1 MAVVLSRLLVL
12 WSPFDV
18 ARLLGV
24 TLDFRLLAFASAA
37 AFASLLL
44 SALLPTLLMLR
55 KGNSV
60 GMQTR
65 SHHVVGDRAGRK
77 PRQALVISE
86 TALSVALVLCAGLLL
101 HSFVLLRQ
109 APLGFDPNQT
119 LTAWIELPT
128 SYQTPVQQSW
138 FYETLLERV
147 KAIPDVQSVATT
159 TMLPVEEQARHN
171 PFSIEGR
178 PWQPTG
184 HDQVSQ
190 FANNQAV
197 STDYF
202 RTLHIPLKRGRSL
215 TAEDRAGTQP
225 VAVINE
231 TLVRG
236 FWPNEDPIGKHILM
250 GAPRPGAPWLT
261 IVGVVGDVR
270 SSGAN
275 AAPAPELYTP
285 RLQTPS
291 ASTALVLRT
300 HTPAP
305 EKLVTQLRS
314 EVAAID
320 RGVALYAVQTYDDIF
335 AQTLGPRRHEMLLLS
350 SFASVALL
358 LAAIGIYGVISYSVS
373 QRSQEMGL
381 RMAFG
386 ATPQDLSKL
395 VLRQA
400 LLLSTAGLLLGIA
413 LGLASHKLL
422 AAALFG
428 INFIDLP
435 VYAAV
440 VITILAVSLLAAY
453 LPARRAAHLD
463 PMTTLRAE

>member
-1 MAVVLSRLLVL
+1 LSRLLLL

-24 TLDFRLLAFASAA
+24 TLDFRLLAFAFSAA
-37 AFASLLL
+37 FVSLLF
-44 SALLPTLLMLR
+44 SGLLPALLMLR
-55 KGNSV
+55 KGNTV

-86 TALSVALVLCAGLLL
+86 TALSVALVMCAGLLL

-109 APLGFDPNQT
+109 APLGFDPSQT

-128 SYQTPVQQSW
+128 SYQTRVQESS
-138 FYETLLERV
+138 FYESLLARV

-159 TMLPVEEQARHN
+159 TMLPVEEQGRHD

-178 PWQPTG
+178 AWQPTG
-184 HDQVSQ
+184 HDQVPQ

-197 STDYF
+197 SADYF
-202 RTLHIPLKRGRSL
+202 RTLHILLKRGRLL
-215 TAEDRAGTQP
+215 TAEDRDGTQP
-225 VAVINE
+225 VAIINE

-236 FWPNEDPIGKHILM
+236 FWPNEDPIGRHILM
-250 GAPRPGAPWLT
+250 GAPRPGVPWLT

-275 AAPAPELYTP
+275 AAPAPELYTSL
-285 RLQTPS
+285 LQTPS
-291 ASTALVLRT
+291 PSMALLLRT
-300 HTPAP
+300 RTPDP

-320 RGVALYAVQTYDDIF
+320 PGVALYAVQTYDDIF
-335 AQTLGPRRHEMLLLS
+335 AQTLGPRRYEMLLLS
-350 SFASVALL
+350 SFACLALL

-386 ATPQDLSKL
+386 ATPEDLSKL

-400 LLLSTAGLLLGIA
+400 LLLSTVGLLLGMA

-428 INFIDLP
+428 ISFVDLP

-440 VITILAVSLLAAY
+440 VLTILAVSLLAAY
-453 LPARRAAHLD
+453 LPARRAARLD

>member
-1 MAVVLSRLLVL
+1 
-12 WSPFDV
+12 
-18 ARLLGV
+18 
-24 TLDFRLLAFASAA
+24 
-37 AFASLLL
+37 
-44 SALLPTLLMLR
+44 
-55 KGNSV
+55 
-60 GMQTR
+60 MQTR

-86 TALSVALVLCAGLLL
+86 TALSVALVICAGLLL

-109 APLGFDPNQT
+109 APLGFDTTQT
-119 LTAWIELPT
+119 LTAWIELPM
-128 SYQTPVQQSW
+128 SYQTPVQESS
-138 FYETLLERV
+138 FYETLLDRV
-147 KAIPDVQSVATT
+147 EAIPDVQSVATT

-178 PWQPTG
+178 AWQPTG
-184 HDQVSQ
+184 NDHVPQ
-190 FANNQAV
+190 FANNQSV
-197 STDYF
+197 SADYF
-202 RTLHIPLKRGRSL
+202 RTLHIPLKRGRLLNS
-215 TAEDRAGTQP
+215 EDRGGTQP

-236 FWPNEDPIGKHILM
+236 FWPNENPIGKHILI
-250 GAPRPGAPWLT
+250 GAPRPGVPWLT

-275 AAPAPELYTP
+275 SQPAPELYTSS
-285 RLQTPS
+285 LQTPS
-291 ASTALVLRT
+291 PSTALLLRAP
-300 HTPAP
+300 TPDP
-305 EKLVTQLRS
+305 EKLIAQLRS

-335 AQTLGPRRHEMLLLS
+335 AQTLGPRRYEMLLLS
-350 SFASVALL
+350 SFACLALL
-358 LAAIGIYGVISYSVS
+358 LAAIGVYGVISYSVS

-386 ATPQDLSKL
+386 ATPRDLSKL

-400 LLLSTAGLLLGIA
+400 LFLSTIGLLLGIA
-413 LGLASHKLL
+413 LGLASRKLL
-422 AAALFG
+422 AATLFG
-428 INFIDLP
+428 ITFVDIP

-440 VITILAVSLLAAY
+440 IVTILAVSLLAAY
-453 LPARRAAHLD
+453 LPARRAATLD

>member
-1 MAVVLSRLLVL
+1 
-12 WSPFDV
+12 
-18 ARLLGV
+18 
-24 TLDFRLLAFASAA
+24 
-37 AFASLLL
+37 
-44 SALLPTLLMLR
+44 
-55 KGNSV
+55 
-60 GMQTR
+60 
-65 SHHVVGDRAGRK
+65 
-77 PRQALVISE
+77 LVISE
-86 TALSVALVLCAGLLL
+86 TALSVTLVICAGLLL

-109 APLGFDPNQT
+109 APLGFDPSQT
-119 LTAWIELPT
+119 LTAWIELPM
-128 SYQTPVQQSW
+128 SYKTPVQESS
-138 FYETLLERV
+138 FYETLLDRV

-159 TMLPVEEQARHN
+159 TMLPVEGQAHHS

-178 PWQPTG
+178 AWQPTG
-184 HDQVSQ
+184 HDQIPQ

-197 STDYF
+197 GADYF
-202 RTLHIPLKRGRSL
+202 RTLHIPLTRGRLL
-215 TAEDRAGTQP
+215 TPDDRDGTQP

-236 FWPNEDPIGKHILM
+236 FWPNEDPIGKHILL

-270 SSGAN
+270 SGGAN
-275 AAPAPELYTP
+275 AAPAPELYTSS
-285 RLQTPS
+285 RQAPS
-291 ASTALVLRT
+291 PSTALLLRT
-300 HTPAP
+300 RTPDP
-305 EKLVTQLRS
+305 EKLATQLRS

-335 AQTLGPRRHEMLLLS
+335 AQTLGPRRYEMLLLS
-350 SFASVALL
+350 CFACLALL

-373 QRSQEMGL
+373 QRAQEMGL

-400 LLLSTAGLLLGIA
+400 LLLATVGLLLGIA

-428 INFIDLP
+428 VSFVDLP
-435 VYAAV
+435 VYAGV
-440 VITILAVSLLAAY
+440 VLTILAVSLLAAY
-453 LPARRAAHLD
+453 LPARRAARFD